1 MAARCVLV
9 SPEAEAVTL
18 IEDRTRAATA
28 PARIRF
34 LITALEIRAVEGRPG
49 GFARRFTPVGEPTC
63 RAVRALVTGR
73 RGGRAVR

>member
-1 MAARCVLV
+1 MLG
-9 SPEAEAVTL
+9 SPQAEAVTL

-49 GFARRFTPVGEPTC
+49 GFARLFTPVDEPGE
-63 RAVRALVTGR
+63 RFGHWSRDVSVAEQ
-73 RGGRAVR
+73 